1 MHLIL
6 VILCSFTML
15 FSDSIQQKLI
25 VSADKDTAKTQE
37 NLLKLEVYFIENP
50 EIRALQEKNQLQLEM
65 EKLGDFMVVAIKPVD
80 SLALKNELVLW
91 LNPLFPDIFA
101 INENKKRVLKKSDPN
116 REVAVKKKEV
126 KPITVAKPVNQ
137 DSGSEEI
144 KLQWIILVL
153 LAIIGL
159 ALTVLNRKK
168 LATLHKTQKNLSENQ
183 DKIEDEIENLGATN
197 V

>member
-101 INENKKRVLKKSDPN
+101 MNENKKRVLKKSDPN
-116 REVAVKKKEV
+116 MEVAVKKKEV